1 MAGISTEAKVGAFM
15 LAAFAILVFMT
26 MQLGEF
32 KLGGGGGYTVW
43 AEFDDVTGLKPN
55 SPVEMAGI
63 VVGTVSDIQLAGTKA
78 KVSIRLSDKV
88 QLPSDSRIILRT
100 RGMLGDRYLSVES
113 GSAAAPRLKD
123 GQRVSRVAASADLD
137 QVMRKLGPVIEDVK
151 AITAALRASVAT
163 EASKR
168 NLTETLANIRELT
181 AALKT
186 VIADNQ
192 RNLTRIIKN
201 MESFTRDL
209 AQVTGSNR
217 QDLTE
222 IIKSFRGASVQL
234 ARSMTSLAR
243 VLEKVDSGRGT
254 VGALVNE
261 RQTIDKINA
270 TLTSLQE
277 VMRKINE
284 GRGTVGRLVNDDTT
298 VDRLEE
304 TLTGLA
310 DYLGQAEAWR
320 VFVSYRTEFMFDEQN
335 MRHELNVRLQ
345 PKADKFYLVGVVSDP
360 MGRRRET
367 STTTTYTQGGT
378 SWTLQ
383 EDQVSYGYDELLWN
397 VQIGKRYR
405 DLAVRGGLFSST
417 GGVALEYYL
426 LDDALRFTTEVFDFR
441 ANERPRLRFFA
452 DYRFLGHFFVTAGVD
467 DILSEYGNTTFFL
480 GAGLTF
486 HDDDLK
492 LLLTSSSLSA
502 R

>member
-1 MAGISTEAKVGAFM
+1 M
-15 LAAFAILVFMT
+15 
-26 MQLGEF
+26 
-32 KLGGGGGYTVW
+32 
-43 AEFDDVTGLKPN
+43 TGLKPN

-222 IIKSFRGASVQL
+222 IIKSFRGPAC
-234 ARSMTSLAR
+234 
-243 VLEKVDSGRGT
+243 
-254 VGALVNE
+254 N
-261 RQTIDKINA
+261 
-270 TLTSLQE
+270 
-277 VMRKINE
+277 
-284 GRGTVGRLVNDDTT
+284 
-298 VDRLEE
+298 
-304 TLTGLA
+304 
-310 DYLGQAEAWR
+310 WR
-320 VFVSYRTEFMFDEQN
+320 A
-335 MRHELNVRLQ
+335 
-345 PKADKFYLVGVVSDP
+345 P
-360 MGRRRET
+360 
-367 STTTTYTQGGT
+367 
-378 SWTLQ
+378 
-383 EDQVSYGYDELLWN
+383 
-397 VQIGKRYR
+397 
-405 DLAVRGGLFSST
+405 
-417 GGVALEYYL
+417 
-426 LDDALRFTTEVFDFR
+426 
-441 ANERPRLRFFA
+441 
-452 DYRFLGHFFVTAGVD
+452 
-467 DILSEYGNTTFFL
+467 
-480 GAGLTF
+480 
-486 HDDDLK
+486 
-492 LLLTSSSLSA
+492 
-502 R
+502 